1 MREGEINM
9 KVIQVNEQNFAEEVL
24 QSDKPVLVDI
34 WAPWCGPCK
43 MLGPVVEEIAQECEQ
58 VKVVKI
64 NADESLELAQKYD
77 VSSIPTLLVINDG
90 KVVNRSVGLIPKADI
105 LRMISEY

>member
-1 MREGEINM
+1 M